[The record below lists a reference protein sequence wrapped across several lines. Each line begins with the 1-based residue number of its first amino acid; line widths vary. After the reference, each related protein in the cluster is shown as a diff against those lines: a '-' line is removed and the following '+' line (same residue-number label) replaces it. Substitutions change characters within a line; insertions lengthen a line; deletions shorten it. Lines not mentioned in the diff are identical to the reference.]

1 VTNGTNDVSATKPIG
16 KNRKVIQAT
25 CVKHGGSRG
34 FTNVVL
40 TKRGGEIEL
49 DPHATGACV
58 LRLDEDAATVVRD
71 TITEWLG

>member
-1 VTNGTNDVSATKPIG
+1 VTNGIDDVAATKPIG

-25 CVKHGGSRG
+25 CTKHGGARG

-49 DPHATGACV
+49 DPHATGTCV

>member
-25 CVKHGGSRG
+25 CVKHGGARG
-34 FTNVVL
+34 FTNLVL
-40 TKRGGEIEL
+40 IKRGGEIEL

>member
-1 VTNGTNDVSATKPIG
+1 MAGRG
-16 KNRKVIQAT
+16 
-25 CVKHGGSRG
+25 G

-49 DPHATGACV
+49 DPHATGTCV

>member
-1 VTNGTNDVSATKPIG
+1 VTNDTNDDAATKPV
-16 KNRKVIQAT
+16 KTRKVIHAT
-25 CVKHGGSRG
+25 CTQHGGSRG

-49 DPHATGACV
+49 DPHATGSCV
-58 LRLDEDAATVVRD
+58 ITFDKDAAIAVRD

>member
-1 VTNGTNDVSATKPIG
+1 MTNDTDDVAAKPVRT
-16 KNRKVIQAT
+16 RKVIPAT
-25 CVKHGGSRG
+25 CTKHGGSRG

-49 DPHATGACV
+49 DPHATGSCV
-58 LRLDEDAATVVRD
+58 ITFDEDAASAVRD